1 MMKKLNLFIL
11 LYLISSC
18 SGGGSSEIPQNY
30 SPIINLSSSLDE
42 QLITKSISLNWTT
55 QNVNSCS
62 ASGDWTGE
70 KSLNGSADVQ
80 ILKVGANTFTLNCNG
95 DNGSI
100 SVSKNIIGY
109 VVQRKIIQQSILSLI
124 HI

>member
-1 MMKKLNLFIL
+1 MKKLNLFIL

-18 SGGGSSEIPQNY
+18 GGGGGSSEIPQNY

-55 QNVNSCS
+55 QNVNSCL

-80 ILKVGANTFTLNCNG
+80 ILKVGANTFTLNCDG

-100 SVSKNIIGY
+100 RVSKNIIGY
-109 VVQRKIIQQSILSLI
+109 VHHQLKPVSD
-124 HI
+124 